1 MKIIGVTGGT
11 GAGKSTLSAELEKC
25 GVEIIDADKIS
36 RQITK
41 PGGAAFDEILDCFG
55 KEVLTGN
62 GELNRKRLAEIVFSN
77 PDKRELLESIT
88 HKYVFEEMQ
97 RRLVACK
104 AKIAVL
110 DVPLLFQCNFPI
122 KCDLT
127 VAVIADKEMRI
138 DRIMKRDGISRAE
151 AEARIKNQLQ
161 NEEYRRLADVC
172 FENSGDYEK
181 LRTFAKNLCS
191 EE

>member
-1 MKIIGVTGGT
+1 MKVIGITGGT

-25 GVEIIDADKIS
+25 GAEIIDADKIS

-41 PGGAAFDEILDCFG
+41 QDGAAFDEILDCFG
-55 KEVLTGN
+55 KEVLTDN
-62 GELNRKRLAEIVFSN
+62 GELNRRKLAEIVFSN
-77 PDKRELLESIT
+77 PERRKLLESIT

-97 RRLVACK
+97 RRLDVCK

-138 DRIMKRDGISRAE
+138 DRIMKRDGISRE
-151 AEARIKNQLQ
+151 ETEARMKNQLQ
-161 NEEYRRLADVC
+161 NEQYRRLADVC
-172 FENSGDYEK
+172 FENSGDAEEI
-181 LRTFAKNLCS
+181 RTFAKELCS